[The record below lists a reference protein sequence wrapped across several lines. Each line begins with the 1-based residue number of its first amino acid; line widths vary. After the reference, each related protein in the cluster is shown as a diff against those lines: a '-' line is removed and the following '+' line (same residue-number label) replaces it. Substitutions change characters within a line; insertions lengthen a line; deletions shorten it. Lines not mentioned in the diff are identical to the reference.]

1 MSYTAKQCLERA
13 EHCERMASQAK
24 DRDAKMAF
32 GECAKQWREL
42 ARQKSD
48 LPYSN

>member
-13 EHCERMASQAK
+13 EECDRMASEAK
-24 DRDAKMAF
+24 DRDAKTMFA
-32 GECAKQWREL
+32 ECAGQWREL